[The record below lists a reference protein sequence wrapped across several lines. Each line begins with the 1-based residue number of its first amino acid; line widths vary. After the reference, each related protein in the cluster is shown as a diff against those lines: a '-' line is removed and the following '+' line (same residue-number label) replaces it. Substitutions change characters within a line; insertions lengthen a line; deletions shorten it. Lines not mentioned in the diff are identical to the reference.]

1 MQGVRIDTR
10 PRGDEAVAA
19 GIRNIHRDTAGNV
32 IGGITAEGQGIGTKS
47 SKFRGSGGGGSLTP
61 RLDAGPK
68 TPGLDKWHAAND
80 NPVVRPT
87 FAQQDAAA
95 REASAASGAFGKQ
108 SQNLAGRRSLFRDMQ
123 AAGRGGITP
132 AMESTAGKLGVKR
145 SRFRDVAASI
155 QPAPAA
161 VAVSRPPMRMG
172 QTSPAASVQPAQPP
186 KNSEALI
193 AKYQARY

>member
-47 SKFRGSGGGGSLTP
+47 SKFRGSSGGGPLTP

-68 TPGLDKWHAAND
+68 TPGLDRWHAAND
-80 NPVVRPT
+80 NPVARPS
-87 FAQQDAAA
+87 FAAQDAAA
-95 REASAASGAFGKQ
+95 RERSAASGAFGKQ

-123 AAGRGGITP
+123 AAGSGGITP

-145 SRFRDVAASI
+145 SRFRDVAAGI
-155 QPAPAA
+155 QAAPAA
-161 VAVSRPPMRMG
+161 VAVARPPMRMG
-172 QTSPAASVQPAQPP
+172 PVSAPAPFHKIAPP
-186 KNSEALI
+186 QSDALI
-193 AKYQARY
+193 AKYQSRY